1 MEEILRLLSDS
12 DIVREY
18 EILNVLQD
26 EDFYYLKIKSSII
39 ADTILYIKIYL
50 SETEYNYAF
59 HLQKNDGEFIAR
71 WDNAPHHKEI
81 PTHPHHKHYLSGI
94 TESYSIILIDIL
106 REIKFLLKKQE

>member
-1 MEEILRLLSDS
+1 MEEILQLLSDS

-39 ADTILYIKIYL
+39 DDCILYIKLYL

-59 HLQKNDGEFIAR
+59 HLQKNNGEFIAR

-81 PTHPHHKHYLSGI
+81 HTHPHHKHSSHGI
-94 TESYSIILIDIL
+94 TESYSITLDDIL
-106 REIKFLLKKQE
+106 REIKVLLK